1 MCLRVLQT
9 EYNQPQPKTAEP
21 AHMAGLRMTKSVKRV
36 AGFASGLQLA
46 KTENSRTRPSAC
58 AQNDPP
64 QGYIKKA
71 KATPTWDRLC
81 LIGSEPNY
89 FVASLTFSAAAFT
102 ASAAFCA
109 ASTPASTFSAVSTTC
124 SATSS
129 TLVCSQASASSHSVQ
144 SASVHSSAAST
155 TSTASSATA
164 SASAAG

>member
-1 MCLRVLQT
+1 MTRITEWLRVLQADCK
-9 EYNQPQPKTAEP
+9 PQSRKQQNTPFGVSTAKKT
-21 AHMAGLRMTKSVKRV
+21 
-36 AGFASGLQLA
+36 
-46 KTENSRTRPSAC
+46 
-58 AQNDPP
+58 
-64 QGYIKKA
+64 
-71 KATPTWDRLC
+71 KATPSWDRLC
-81 LIGSEPNY
+81 LIGRESNY

-164 SASAAG
+164 SASAAGWLALPQPTNAKAAATTIKEKNFFIVVKN